1 VITTFL
7 RPASN
12 AFDFPEDIAT
22 GSDGNLWYT
31 SHNTDEIVR
40 FNPNT
45 PVFTG
50 FTDPLV
56 NMDGPTNI
64 TAVPNG
70 DLWSDRES
78 GKIWRER

>member
-1 VITTFL
+1 MITTFL
-7 RPASN
+7 RSASN

-50 FTDPLV
+50 FTDPSREH
-56 NMDGPTNI
+56 GR
-64 TAVPNG
+64 
-70 DLWSDRES
+70 SDQHHRRPE
-78 GKIWRER
+78 W